1 MKRCIADGSVGF
13 PHVRVGHRQA
23 SKNKTPIA
31 NAIGVFLFMA
41 PWLSPSANFAAGVL
55 RLDAQQ
61 LSSSEALERTGE
73 NQTDRLRNGTPCK
86 SRFLW

>member
-1 MKRCIADGSVGF
+1 MKPLSADGSVGF

-31 NAIGVFLFMA
+31 NAIGVFLCVA

-61 LSSSEALERTGE
+61 LGGAGE
-73 NQTDRLRNGTPCK
+73 NWGK
-86 SRFLW
+86 SDGSSAQRYTTQE